1 MQLQHLQYSVGAEDT
16 EGEGELDGIP
26 LGAGLT
32 DGTLL
37 FKLDGIP
44 LGAGLTDGTLLSKLD
59 GIPLGAGL
67 TDGIAE
73 IDGIP
78 LGAGLTDG
86 VLVAFTSAAAV
97 DFKRHKMP
105 THSVVIFNFRIMD
118 DEKRSETMICLA
130 RNKL

>member
-1 MQLQHLQYSVGAEDT
+1 VQLQHLQYSVGAEDT
-16 EGEGELDGIP
+16 EGEGE
-26 LGAGLT
+26 
-32 DGTLL
+32 
-37 FKLDGIP
+37 LDGIP

-105 THSVVIFNFRIMD
+105 THSAVIFNFRIMD
-118 DEKRSETMICLA
+118 DEKRSETMICLV

>member
-32 DGTLL
+32 DG
-37 FKLDGIP
+37 
-44 LGAGLTDGTLLSKLD
+44 
-59 GIPLGAGL
+59 
-67 TDGIAE
+67 IAE
-73 IDGIP
+73 IDGIADGIVV
-78 LGAGLTDG
+78 LLAGRL
-86 VLVAFTSAAAV
+86 AAAV

-118 DEKRSETMICLA
+118 DEKGSETMICLA

>member
-32 DGTLL
+32 DGIVVLL
-37 FKLDGIP
+37 AVTP
-44 LGAGLTDGTLLSKLD
+44 
-59 GIPLGAGL
+59 
-67 TDGIAE
+67 
-73 IDGIP
+73 
-78 LGAGLTDG
+78 
-86 VLVAFTSAAAV
+86 AAAV

-105 THSVVIFNFRIMD
+105 THSAVIFNFRIMD
-118 DEKRSETMICLA
+118 DEKRSETMICLV

>member
-32 DGTLL
+32 DGIVVLL
-37 FKLDGIP
+37 AGKL
-44 LGAGLTDGTLLSKLD
+44 
-59 GIPLGAGL
+59 
-67 TDGIAE
+67 
-73 IDGIP
+73 
-78 LGAGLTDG
+78 
-86 VLVAFTSAAAV
+86 AAAV

-105 THSVVIFNFRIMD
+105 THSAVIFNFRIMD
-118 DEKRSETMICLA
+118 DEKRSETMICLV

>member
-16 EGEGELDGIP
+16 EGEGE
-26 LGAGLT
+26 
-32 DGTLL
+32 
-37 FKLDGIP
+37 
-44 LGAGLTDGTLLSKLD
+44 LD

-105 THSVVIFNFRIMD
+105 THSAVIFNFRIMD

>member
-37 FKLDGIP
+37 G
-44 LGAGLTDGTLLSKLD
+44 KLD

-67 TDGIAE
+67 TDGIVV
-73 IDGIP
+73 
-78 LGAGLTDG
+78 LLAGKL
-86 VLVAFTSAAAV
+86 AAAV

-118 DEKRSETMICLA
+118 DEKRSETMICLV

>member
-32 DGTLL
+32 DG
-37 FKLDGIP
+37 
-44 LGAGLTDGTLLSKLD
+44 
-59 GIPLGAGL
+59 
-67 TDGIAE
+67 IAE

-86 VLVAFTSAAAV
+86 ALTSAAAV

-105 THSVVIFNFRIMD
+105 THSAVIFNFRIMD
-118 DEKRSETMICLA
+118 DEKGSETMICLA

>member
-1 MQLQHLQYSVGAEDT
+1 LQYSVGAEDT
-16 EGEGELDGIP
+16 EGEVE
-26 LGAGLT
+26 
-32 DGTLL
+32 
-37 FKLDGIP
+37 
-44 LGAGLTDGTLLSKLD
+44 LD

-67 TDGIAE
+67 TDGIAV
-73 IDGIP
+73 IDGIAVGT
-78 LGAGLTDG
+78 LLFKGLSGSSSCPT
-86 VLVAFTSAAAV
+86 VKPAAAV